1 MNPAHLQTLLYV
13 DDEPDIRQIVQ
24 MALGLAPGLSIHT
37 GDSGENALSLARTL
51 RPDLVLL
58 DVMMPG
64 LDGPGTLTR
73 MRSDPA
79 LAQIPV
85 VFMTAK
91 AMPQEVARF
100 RELGAAG
107 VIAKP
112 FDPMK
117 LAQQVFAIWETI
129 PAGATTT
136 DSSSGEA
143 ELREQVKALGEK
155 FLLRTADQV
164 VTLRA
169 HVASLRSGDKD
180 VLVGM
185 QELAHK
191 IHGSGAMFGFAALS
205 DRAGEIERL
214 IAAAARPTPDRL
226 GALVEELAAA
236 LEATR
241 RKN

>member
-1 MNPAHLQTLLYV
+1 MDRAQLQTLLYV

-37 GDSGENALSLARTL
+37 GDSGEHALSLARTL
-51 RPDLVLL
+51 HPDLVLL

-73 MRSDPA
+73 MRSEPG
-79 LAQIPV
+79 LAPIPV

-117 LAQQVFAIWETI
+117 LAQQVFSIWETI
-129 PAGATTT
+129 P
-136 DSSSGEA
+136 
-143 ELREQVKALGEK
+143 
-155 FLLRTADQV
+155 
-164 VTLRA
+164 
-169 HVASLRSGDKD
+169 VA
-180 VLVGM
+180 
-185 QELAHK
+185 AP
-191 IHGSGAMFGFAALS
+191 I
-205 DRAGEIERL
+205 
-214 IAAAARPTPDRL
+214 
-226 GALVEELAAA
+226 
-236 LEATR
+236 
-241 RKN
+241 

>member
-1 MNPAHLQTLLYV
+1 MNRAHLQTLLYV

-24 MALGLAPGLSIHT
+24 MALGLAPGLRIHT
-37 GDSGENALSLARTL
+37 SDSGENALSLARAL

-100 RELGAAG
+100 RGLGAAG

-117 LAQQVFAIWETI
+117 LAQQVFAIWEAI
-129 PAGATTT
+129 PVGAP
-136 DSSSGEA
+136 A
-143 ELREQVKALGEK
+143 
-155 FLLRTADQV
+155 
-164 VTLRA
+164 
-169 HVASLRSGDKD
+169 
-180 VLVGM
+180 
-185 QELAHK
+185 
-191 IHGSGAMFGFAALS
+191 
-205 DRAGEIERL
+205 
-214 IAAAARPTPDRL
+214 
-226 GALVEELAAA
+226 
-236 LEATR
+236 
-241 RKN
+241 

>member
-1 MNPAHLQTLLYV
+1 MNRAHLQSLLYV

-37 GDSGENALSLARTL
+37 GDSGENALSLARML

-64 LDGPGTLTR
+64 LDGPGTLAR
-73 MRSDPA
+73 MRSDPT

-129 PAGATTT
+129 PAGAP
-136 DSSSGEA
+136 A
-143 ELREQVKALGEK
+143 
-155 FLLRTADQV
+155 
-164 VTLRA
+164 
-169 HVASLRSGDKD
+169 
-180 VLVGM
+180 
-185 QELAHK
+185 
-191 IHGSGAMFGFAALS
+191 
-205 DRAGEIERL
+205 
-214 IAAAARPTPDRL
+214 
-226 GALVEELAAA
+226 
-236 LEATR
+236 
-241 RKN
+241 

>member
-1 MNPAHLQTLLYV
+1 M
-13 DDEPDIRQIVQ
+13 
-24 MALGLAPGLSIHT
+24 SIT
-37 GDSGENALSLARTL
+37 S
-51 RPDLVLL
+51 
-58 DVMMPG
+58 
-64 LDGPGTLTR
+64 
-73 MRSDPA
+73 
-79 LAQIPV
+79 
-85 VFMTAK
+85 
-91 AMPQEVARF
+91 
-100 RELGAAG
+100 
-107 VIAKP
+107 
-112 FDPMK
+112 
-117 LAQQVFAIWETI
+117 
-129 PAGATTT
+129 

-155 FLLRTADQV
+155 FLVRTAEQV
-164 VTLRA
+164 TTLRS
-169 HVASLRSGDKD
+169 HVASLRNGDRD

-214 IAAAARPTPDRL
+214 IAAEPGGAQQMTDRL

>member
-1 MNPAHLQTLLYV
+1 MSTP
-13 DDEPDIRQIVQ
+13 
-24 MALGLAPGLSIHT
+24 
-37 GDSGENALSLARTL
+37 
-51 RPDLVLL
+51 
-58 DVMMPG
+58 
-64 LDGPGTLTR
+64 
-73 MRSDPA
+73 
-79 LAQIPV
+79 
-85 VFMTAK
+85 
-91 AMPQEVARF
+91 
-100 RELGAAG
+100 
-107 VIAKP
+107 
-112 FDPMK
+112 
-117 LAQQVFAIWETI
+117 
-129 PAGATTT
+129 T

-169 HVASLRSGDKD
+169 HVASLRSGDWNA
-180 VLVGM
+180 LVGM

-214 IAAAARPTPDRL
+214 VASAAARPAPDRL

>member
-1 MNPAHLQTLLYV
+1 MERAQLQTLLYV

-51 RPDLVLL
+51 QPDLVLL

-73 MRSDPA
+73 MRTDPA
-79 LAQIPV
+79 LARIPV

-117 LAQQVFAIWETI
+117 LAQQVFSIWETI
-129 PAGATTT
+129 P
-136 DSSSGEA
+136 
-143 ELREQVKALGEK
+143 
-155 FLLRTADQV
+155 
-164 VTLRA
+164 
-169 HVASLRSGDKD
+169 VA
-180 VLVGM
+180 VL
-185 QELAHK
+185 
-191 IHGSGAMFGFAALS
+191 
-205 DRAGEIERL
+205 
-214 IAAAARPTPDRL
+214 T
-226 GALVEELAAA
+226 
-236 LEATR
+236 
-241 RKN
+241 